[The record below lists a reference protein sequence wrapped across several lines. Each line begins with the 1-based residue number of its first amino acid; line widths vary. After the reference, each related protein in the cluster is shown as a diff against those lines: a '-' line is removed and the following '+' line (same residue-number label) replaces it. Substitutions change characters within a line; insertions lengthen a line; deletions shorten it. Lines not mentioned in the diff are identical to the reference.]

1 MASSMSD
8 QSHVRPRVGVPWRT
22 AQEEAANNRPK
33 IDKYLCAVE
42 RAGGEPV
49 LVSLVSSPEELKHLA
64 AELDAF
70 LLPGSPADLDPAHF
84 HAKRHPA
91 TVDADAS
98 RERTDFTLLEHAL
111 ASGKPVLAICYGIQS
126 LNVFLG
132 GSLIQDIRSE
142 LRSKIS
148 HGPDEDKTGG
158 KAESADPMH
167 GAQFDPGRVL
177 DLCGGPQADVN
188 SSHHQAVHEPG
199 RGLRITAHAPDGVV
213 EAVEWTGDSNWV
225 VGVQWHPE
233 RMPTDALTQALFRD
247 LLTTARHAGAAK

>member
-1 MASSMSD
+1 MASSMPD

-49 LVSLVSSPEELKHLA
+49 LLSLVSSPEELKRRA

-70 LLPGSPADLDPAHF
+70 LLPGSPADIDPAHF

-91 TVDADAS
+91 TADADPA
-98 RERTDFTLLEHAL
+98 RERTDFAILEYAL

-132 GSLIQDIRSE
+132 GSLIQDIPSE
-142 LRSKIS
+142 IGSKIPIAPTKTRHS
-148 HGPDEDKTGG
+148 AGGKCGPD
-158 KAESADPMH
+158 APRAVRFRPRV
-167 GAQFDPGRVL
+167 GALGRAWRGRQFV
-177 DLCGGPQADVN
+177 
-188 SSHHQAVHEPG
+188 
-199 RGLRITAHAPDGVV
+199 APPIG
-213 EAVEWTGDSNWV
+213 S
-225 VGVQWHPE
+225 
-233 RMPTDALTQALFRD
+233 
-247 LLTTARHAGAAK
+247 